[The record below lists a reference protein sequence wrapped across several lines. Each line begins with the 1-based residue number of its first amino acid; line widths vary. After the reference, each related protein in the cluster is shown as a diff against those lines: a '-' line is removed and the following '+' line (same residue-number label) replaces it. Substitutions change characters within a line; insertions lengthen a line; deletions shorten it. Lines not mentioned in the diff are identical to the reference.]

1 MAQWLLYRS
10 MEPGKL
16 ARFRPP
22 THMMDFFRRSEGIW
36 FSQRTVHHFDL
47 TADESGESNLIVTA
61 IEQSDPRVESVCKAQ
76 GIDPSRAAGGG
87 SFSWKDHLDDSEP
100 NPNYAAVLIDVP
112 DEDVGSA
119 GIVSSGKLVRDR
131 GYAENIPV
139 VCRYFFGRDGILTID
154 TEYENNQGQERC
166 WFLNENFRVRVT
178 NTRLMGGVNLM
189 AYCSERRYVTSDM
202 LEGMVRAN
210 VERPRHHKMFDRL

>member
-1 MAQWLLYRS
+1 MAIVQP
-10 MEPGKL
+10 MELGKL

-22 THMMDFFRRSEGIW
+22 LNMMDFFRRSEGIW

-61 IEQSDPRVESVCKAQ
+61 IDKNDSRVESVCKAQ

-87 SFSWKDHLDDSEP
+87 SFAWKDHLDDREP
-100 NPNYAAVLIDVP
+100 NPDYAAVLIDVP
-112 DEDVGSA
+112 DEGGNGS
-119 GIVSSGKLVRDR
+119 GTLSSGKLVRDR

-139 VCRYFFGRDGILTID
+139 VCRYWFGRDGILTID

-189 AYCSERRYVTSDM
+189 AYCSERRYVTPDM
-202 LEGMVRAN
+202 LEGMVREN
-210 VERPRHHKMFDRL
+210 VDRPRLHSIPTS